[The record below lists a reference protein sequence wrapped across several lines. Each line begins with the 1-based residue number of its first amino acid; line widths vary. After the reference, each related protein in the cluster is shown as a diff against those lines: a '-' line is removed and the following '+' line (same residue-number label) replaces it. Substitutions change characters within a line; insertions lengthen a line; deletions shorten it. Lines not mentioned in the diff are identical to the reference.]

1 MTEPGKRRMVG
12 GRAGGGGGAGKET
25 QRERERFESI
35 ANLLIVMRNS

>member
-12 GRAGGGGGAGKET
+12 GGRGGGGAGKET